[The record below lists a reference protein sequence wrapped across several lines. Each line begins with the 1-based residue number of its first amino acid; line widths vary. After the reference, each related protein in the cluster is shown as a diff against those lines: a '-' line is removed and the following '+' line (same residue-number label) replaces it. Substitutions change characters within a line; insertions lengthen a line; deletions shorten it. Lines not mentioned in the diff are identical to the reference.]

1 MDIGKSQQELE
12 AEFMDRVPLDG
23 ESKGNTRLIR
33 ELKWNS
39 ELYWT
44 VRNALIDRGE
54 LEKGKGKGGSVR
66 RIAFDDVDIPE
77 ELRPDSTEKQAER
90 ERENV
95 LYEPMAKVIRE
106 TWAVD
111 ERFDEV
117 MVEITAHG
125 GRRNTGTWA
134 RPDVAVATWSGFL
147 YVPHKQFDLITFE
160 IKPADNIDI
169 RCVYEALAHRRSATQ
184 SYVLLHVPGGAE
196 TPSKKTL
203 EDIYAEA
210 KRHGI
215 GVIVAEK
222 PDDYDDWDEKVEP
235 IRNEPSPKLMN
246 DFLAIQF
253 PESKL
258 QKIMKWFR

>member
-1 MDIGKSQQELE
+1 MDTDKTQQDLE
-12 AEFMDRVPLDG
+12 AELMARVPLDG
-23 ESKGNTRLIR
+23 ESKGNTKLRG
-33 ELKWNS
+33 ELRWK
-39 ELYWT
+39 EEDYWT
-44 VRNALIDRGE
+44 VRNTLIDRGE
-54 LEKGKGKGGSVR
+54 LEKGRGRGGSVR
-66 RIAFDDVDIPE
+66 RTVFEDTSVPE
-77 ELRPDSTEKQAER
+77 ELRPDATEKQDER
-90 ERENV
+90 ERENI
-95 LYEPMAKVIRE
+95 LYEPMARVIKE

-117 MVEITAHG
+117 MVEITAQG

-160 IKPADNIDI
+160 IKPTDNIDI

-184 SYVLLHVPGGAE
+184 SYVLLHVPEEAK
-196 TPSKKTL
+196 TPSKKIL
-203 EDIYAEA
+203 EDIFAEA

-215 GVIVAEK
+215 GVIVAQA
-222 PDDYDDWDEKVEP
+222 PDDYDTWDEEVEP

-258 QKIMKWFR
+258 RKIMKWFR